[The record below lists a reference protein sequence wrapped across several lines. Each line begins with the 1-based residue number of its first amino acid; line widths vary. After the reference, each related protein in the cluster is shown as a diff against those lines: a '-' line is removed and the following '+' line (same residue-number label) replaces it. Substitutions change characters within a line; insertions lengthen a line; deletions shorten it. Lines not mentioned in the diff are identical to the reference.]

1 MKKIGVAL
9 VGLGPGAEPH
19 LASFSALQ
27 ERMDLRWCVTRDI
40 AKVGQVHQKRQSLLL
55 ANVRLTSDLNEVLA
69 DAAVQA
75 VVLATPA
82 NTHLAIARQ
91 TLAAGKHTLVEK
103 PLDVSLQRAE
113 ELVQIADASGL
124 CFGVVLQHRFRPAA
138 VRLRELLNAGEL
150 GPLQAGILQVPW
162 WRSQAGYYDQPGRG
176 TLERDGGGVLLTQAI
191 HSIDL
196 FRSLVGVRK
205 VVAAQVVTT
214 ATHQMETEDFVS
226 ALLTLGNGAPGNLMA
241 STAMYPGRPE
251 SMELVFS
258 HANVSLV
265 GGRLQVQHHDGR
277 TEVVEGDAKTGSG
290 DSIMDFSPEAH
301 TALHRDFLDAIT
313 HGHAPTVSGR
323 EALLTHR
330 LIEEILS
337 AGAEEPQ
344 RHHAASL

>member
-1 MKKIGVAL
+1 MKKIGIAM

-19 LASFSALQ
+19 LASFAALKD
-27 ERMDLRWCVTRDI
+27 RVDLRWCVTR
-40 AKVGQVHQKRQSLLL
+40 GGPQRRQGLLPES
-55 ANVRLTSDLNEVLA
+55 ARLTSDLNQALA
-69 DAAVQA
+69 DADVDA

-82 NTHLAIARQ
+82 NTHLAIAKQ

-113 ELVQIADASGL
+113 ELVQIAEASKL
-124 CFGVVLQHRFRPAA
+124 CFGVVLQHRFRAGA
-138 VRLRELLNAGEL
+138 LRLRELLLSGSF
-150 GPLQAGILQVPW
+150 GQLQAGILQVPW

-205 VVAAQVVTT
+205 VVAAQIMTT
-214 ATHQMETEDFVS
+214 AIHQMQTEDFVS

-241 STAMYPGRPE
+241 TTAMYPGRSE
-251 SMELVFS
+251 SIELVFS

-265 GGRLQVQHHDGR
+265 GGRLLVHYHDGR

-290 DSIMDFSPEAH
+290 DSIMDFSPDAH
-301 TALHRDFLDAIT
+301 TALYRDFLDAIT
-313 HGHAPTVSGR
+313 HHREPLVSGR

-337 AGAEEPQ
+337 AGAEDPP
-344 RHHAASL
+344 RLDAASA

>member
-1 MKKIGVAL
+1 VTKKIGIAL

-19 LASFSALQ
+19 LASFAALQ
-27 ERMDLRWCVTRDI
+27 DRVDLRWCISRSG
-40 AKVGQVHQKRQSLLL
+40 APQRRSLLP
-55 ANVRLTSDLNEVLA
+55 ASTRITADLNEALA
-69 DAAVQA
+69 DADVDA

-113 ELVQIADASGL
+113 ELVQIAEASKL
-124 CFGVVLQHRFRPAA
+124 CFGVVLQHRFRAGA
-138 VRLRELLNAGEL
+138 VRLRALIDAGAL
-150 GPLQAGILQVPW
+150 GQLQAGMLQVPW

-176 TLERDGGGVLLTQAI
+176 TRERDGGGVLLTQAI
-191 HSIDL
+191 HSIDM
-196 FRSLVGVRK
+196 FRSLVGVRQ
-205 VVAAQVVTT
+205 VVAAQITTT
-214 ATHQMETEDFVS
+214 ALHSIETEDFAS

-241 STAMYPGRPE
+241 TTAMYPGRAE
-251 SMELVFS
+251 SIELIFS
-258 HANVSLV
+258 NANVSLI
-265 GGRLQVQHHDGR
+265 GGRLQVHYHDGR

-301 TALHRDFLDAIT
+301 TALHRDFIDAIVQKRE
-313 HGHAPTVSGR
+313 PTVSGR

-337 AGAEEPQ
+337 RGAED
-344 RHHAASL
+344 RRG